1 MTYGVQSALFQWQD
15 GARRVRDA
23 PEGERA
29 LNAVVDELRRRLGST
44 FTLAELAELYAGGVD
59 WAWEIATRRGGA
71 GEDASAAV
79 NAAFFRYAREATDY
93 AGGRVRP
100 GRSSRSDSAD

>member
-1 MTYGVQSALFQWQD
+1 MAYGVQSALFQWQD
-15 GARRVRDA
+15 GARRVREA

-29 LNAVVDELRRRLGST
+29 VGAVVDELRRRLGST
-44 FTLAELAELYAGGVD
+44 FTLAELAELYAAGVD
-59 WAWEIATRRGGA
+59 WAWEIASRRGA
-71 GEDASAAV
+71 GGEASAAV

-100 GRSSRSDSAD
+100 SRSAGPPRD

>member
-1 MTYGVQSALFQWQD
+1 MSYGVHSALFQWQD
-15 GARRVRDA
+15 GARRVGDA
-23 PEGERA
+23 PESERA

-44 FTLAELAELYAGGVD
+44 FTLAELAALYADGVD
-59 WAWEIATRRGGA
+59 WAWEIAAGRGSA
-71 GEDASAAV
+71 GGDASATV

-100 GRSSRSDSAD
+100 GRSSRSDSAS

>member
-1 MTYGVQSALFQWQD
+1 MEYGVHSALFQWQD
-15 GARRVRDA
+15 GERRVRDA

-29 LNAVVDELRRRLGST
+29 MNAVVDELRRRLGST
-44 FTLAELAELYAGGVD
+44 FTLAELAALYAEGVD
-59 WAWEIATRRGGA
+59 WAWEIATRRGGS

-93 AGGRVRP
+93 AGGKVRQ
-100 GRSSRSDSAD
+100 GRSERR